1 MEREFHP
8 RRFRPVTERAT
19 DITVFK
25 ELVVSVAE
33 TSAAMLPDDI

>member
-25 ELVVSVAE
+25 ELAVLVAE
-33 TSAAMLPDDI
+33 TSSVILPDDT